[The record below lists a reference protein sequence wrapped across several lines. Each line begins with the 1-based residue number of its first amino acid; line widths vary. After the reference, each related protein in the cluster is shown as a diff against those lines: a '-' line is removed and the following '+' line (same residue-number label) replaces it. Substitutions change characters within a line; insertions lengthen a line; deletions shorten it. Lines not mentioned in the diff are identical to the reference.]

1 MILTPTEFCKIPGI
15 PAAAQEAYTLLHVE
29 WTRER
34 QAAEFWYTQK
44 DVRVA
49 GSWKSL
55 PTTATTIG
63 VGTNGGDRWGRSS
76 ADPRPEHTAWPSL
89 LEVC

>member
-44 DVRVA
+44 MSESRE
-49 GSWKSL
+49 
-55 PTTATTIG
+55 
-63 VGTNGGDRWGRSS
+63 VGNLFQQQR
-76 ADPRPEHTAWPSL
+76 RPSE
-89 LEVC
+89 